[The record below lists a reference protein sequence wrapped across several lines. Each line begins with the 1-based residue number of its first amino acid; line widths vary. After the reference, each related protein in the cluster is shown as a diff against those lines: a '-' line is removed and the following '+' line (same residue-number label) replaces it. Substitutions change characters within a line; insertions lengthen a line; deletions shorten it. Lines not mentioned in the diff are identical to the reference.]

1 MNSKKQFE
9 FGLDSI
15 EEMAEQIIKLFPKG
29 AVIGLSGELG
39 SGKTTLVRSII
50 QLMAQRQGIK
60 IGRVVSPSFVLH
72 QSYKNLKP
80 PIHHFDLYRM
90 NKVDESMLVELEYY
104 EVLTEAQKQ
113 EGFVFVEWPE
123 MCLDKSILKL
133 TSQISISIV
142 DTKRR
147 YQIDY

>member
-1 MNSKKQFE
+1 MNKKKQFE
-9 FGLDSI
+9 VALDSL
-15 EEMAEQIIKLFPKG
+15 EKVAEQIIKLFPHG

-39 SGKTTLVRSII
+39 SGKTTLVRAII
-50 QLMAQRQGIK
+50 QLIAERQGLK
-60 IGRVVSPSFVLH
+60 IGRVISPSFVLH
-72 QSYKNLKP
+72 QSYEFLKP

-104 EVLTEAQKQ
+104 EILAKTQKQ

-123 MCLDKSILKL
+123 MCIEKSILKL
-133 TSQISISIV
+133 TSQINISIL

-147 YQIDY
+147 YHIDD